1 MKSIFKTIFSIF
13 VLIFAF
19 VLIGCGETE
28 QVDAGEEKEPTED
41 VVTKTLNIENV
52 KDVEEGETLTLRCTY
67 DKDVEVS
74 ISWQVNDETLVTIT
88 QEGVL
93 TAIKSGKVTVTVKD
107 SKSNLEKS
115 CEINITKKAIDQATI
130 DEFLSSLPKQT
141 VANLPQK
148 MGEVNVEYEFDNY
161 ISKNGVITRDD
172 DNHEVSGKVVID
184 GKKYD
189 YTVIIVGEFIDD
201 IANEFIKQF
210 RNMNGDIDIVKKY
223 DDYGGTN
230 VIWESDSEI
239 ISKMGKFTR
248 PFNDTYVTITYT
260 VVTREP
266 AARAKFEEKVLALGE
281 TIDYRNKKVEEWI
294 NTVAKENSVLY
305 KETVLPTYCDDYEAS
320 IEWFDDKGEKLEIE
334 KYADDPVLGKTA
346 VFTVRVKYPNTTKY
360 TDFTMDYRVWN
371 KRYNNTKEK
380 AEDFVNAIY
389 KEYIRSYVYWSQGY
403 DEVNMGYVPFY
414 DPQNSEINTEYMC
427 DYTYGFV
434 RTGILKKSTEYI
446 CVHDTAGAAPT
457 HTALQFA
464 QGQVQK
470 NNNPQNTEY
479 ISWHFTVGTDGI
491 YQALPLDEVGY
502 HAGDGSREYGTI
514 WYSSTYNKA
523 DCIGGGNRN
532 SIGIESCINHGTD
545 YNDTMRKLAKLV
557 AELIMEYNLSTDR
570 IKQHWHFSGKDCPG
584 VIRHCNRWEEFLDL
598 VRLEYFAKTELEGVT
613 FEWTSLVPDILD
625 NTGHVLKSDGN
636 EFEISYKVKCTV
648 DGESFEK
655 EYTSTIMAQ
664 YYIGRPS

>member
-28 QVDAGEEKEPTED
+28 QVDAGKDNEPTED

-74 ISWQVNDETLVTIT
+74 ISWQVNDKTLATIT

-115 CEINITKKAIDQATI
+115 CEINITKKAFDQATI

-201 IANEFIKQF
+201 IAKEFIGQF
-210 RNMNGDIDIVKKY
+210 NNINGDIDIVKRF

-230 VIWESDSEI
+230 ITWESDSDI
-239 ISKMGKFTR
+239 ISKFGKFSR

-260 VVTREP
+260 VVTKNP
-266 AARAKFEEKVLALGE
+266 AARVKYQTKVLAIGE

-305 KETVLPTYCDDYEAS
+305 VESVL
-320 IEWFDDKGEKLEIE
+320 I
-334 KYADDPVLGKTA
+334 
-346 VFTVRVKYPNTTKY
+346 
-360 TDFTMDYRVWN
+360 
-371 KRYNNTKEK
+371 
-380 AEDFVNAIY
+380 
-389 KEYIRSYVYWSQGY
+389 
-403 DEVNMGYVPFY
+403 
-414 DPQNSEINTEYMC
+414 
-427 DYTYGFV
+427 
-434 RTGILKKSTEYI
+434 
-446 CVHDTAGAAPT
+446 H
-457 HTALQFA
+457 
-464 QGQVQK
+464 
-470 NNNPQNTEY
+470 
-479 ISWHFTVGTDGI
+479 
-491 YQALPLDEVGY
+491 
-502 HAGDGSREYGTI
+502 
-514 WYSSTYNKA
+514 SST
-523 DCIGGGNRN
+523 
-532 SIGIESCINHGTD
+532 
-545 YNDTMRKLAKLV
+545 
-557 AELIMEYNLSTDR
+557 
-570 IKQHWHFSGKDCPG
+570 
-584 VIRHCNRWEEFLDL
+584 FLL
-598 VRLEYFAKTELEGVT
+598 R
-613 FEWTSLVPDILD
+613 
-625 NTGHVLKSDGN
+625 
-636 EFEISYKVKCTV
+636 
-648 DGESFEK
+648 
-655 EYTSTIMAQ
+655 
-664 YYIGRPS
+664 